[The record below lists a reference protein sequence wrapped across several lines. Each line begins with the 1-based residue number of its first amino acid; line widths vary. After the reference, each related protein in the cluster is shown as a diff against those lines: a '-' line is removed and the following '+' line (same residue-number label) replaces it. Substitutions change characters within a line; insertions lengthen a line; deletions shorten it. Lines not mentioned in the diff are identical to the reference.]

1 MFRVFGNA
9 WKIPDLKKKILFTVI
24 VLVLYRLGSAI
35 PVPYVDGAELSK
47 LMEGASDTLFGYFN
61 MLSGYAF
68 SQGTLFALGV
78 SPYITASI
86 VIQLLTIAIPALER
100 MSKAGPEGQAKISK
114 ITRYVTIVLAI
125 ITAYGYYITINN
137 TYPGL
142 IADGWFPAVVIV
154 VTLTAGASIVMWT
167 GERID
172 DKGIGNGISMIL
184 FANIVSR
191 GASLATTKYQLIRD
205 GFDLDIKSGT
215 TQTLWV
221 LLAIIMMLVII
232 ALTVFFSNSE
242 RRLNVQYA
250 KRQVGRKM
258 YGGMSTS
265 LPIKVLMSGVMPIIF
280 ANAIV
285 MMPATLAMIFPSWE
299 AGVTKW
305 FSASSDY
312 PFYVIATFLL
322 IVGFAYFY
330 LSISFNTVE
339 VSNNLK
345 KNGGTILGYRPGKP
359 TADYIKK
366 VVNRV
371 TLMGSVFL
379 SFMAIFPIL
388 LSWTGQPALQ
398 YLVFG
403 GTSMIILVSVAL
415 ETTRQLESEIT
426 MRHYKGFLD

>member
-9 WKIPDLKKKILFTVI
+9 WKIPDLKKKILFTI
-24 VLVLYRLGSAI
+24 FVLVLYRLGSAI
-35 PVPYVDGAELSK
+35 PVPYVNGVELAK
-47 LMEGASDTLFGYFN
+47 QMDTAGDTLVGYFN

-78 SPYITASI
+78 SPYITSSI
-86 VIQLLTIAIPALER
+86 VMQLLTIAIPALER
-100 MSKAGPEGQAKISK
+100 MSKNGPEGQAKIQR
-114 ITRYVTIVLAI
+114 ITRWVTVILAV
-125 ITAYGYYITINN
+125 ITGYGYYITVKN
-137 TYPGL
+137 TYPNL

-154 VTLTAGASIVMWT
+154 VALTAGSSLVMWT

-172 DKGIGNGISMIL
+172 EKGIGNGISMIL

-191 GASLATTKYQLIRD
+191 GGVLLGQMITLI
-205 GFDLDIKSGT
+205 GS
-215 TQTLWV
+215 QTSQIFWV
-221 LLAIIMMLVII
+221 LLALLVMLIIIT
-232 ALTVFFSNSE
+232 LTVFFSNSE

-258 YGGMSTS
+258 YGGMNTS

-299 AGVTKW
+299 KGVNKW
-305 FSASSDY
+305 FSASSEY
-312 PFYVIATFLL
+312 PFYVIAMFVL
-322 IVGFAYFY
+322 IVAFAYFY

-339 VSNNLK
+339 VANNLK

-379 SFMAIFPIL
+379 SFMAIFPVL
-388 LSWTGQPALQ
+388 LSWTGQPALTA
-398 YLVFG
+398 LVFG
-403 GTSMIILVSVAL
+403 GTSMIIVVSVAL
-415 ETTRQLESEIT
+415 ETSRQLESEIT

>member
-9 WKIPDLKKKILFTVI
+9 WKIPDLKKKILFTVLVI
-24 VLVLYRLGSAI
+24 VLYRLGSAI
-35 PVPYVDGAELSK
+35 PVPYVNGTELAS
-47 LMEGASDTLFGYFN
+47 LMEDASATLFGYFN

-78 SPYITASI
+78 SPYITSSI
-86 VIQLLTIAIPALER
+86 VMQLLTIAIPALER
-100 MSKAGPEGQAKISK
+100 MSKNGPEGQAKISK
-114 ITRYVTIVLAI
+114 ITRWVTVILAV
-125 ITAYGYYITINN
+125 ITGYGYYITINN

-142 IADGWFPAVVIV
+142 IAEGWFPAVVIV
-154 VTLTAGASIVMWT
+154 ATLTAGASLVMWT
-167 GERID
+167 GEQID
-172 DKGIGNGISMIL
+172 EKGIGNGISMIL
-184 FANIVSR
+184 FANIISR
-191 GASLATTKYQLIRD
+191 GASLVTTMYQLISQD
-205 GFDLDIKSGT
+205 TKQI
-215 TQTLWV
+215 LWV
-221 LLAIIMMLVII
+221 AIALITMLLIIT
-232 ALTVFFSNSE
+232 LTVFFSNSE

-299 AGVTKW
+299 AGVEKW
-305 FSASSDY
+305 FSTTSEY
-312 PFYVIATFLL
+312 PFYVIVMFVL
-322 IVGFAYFY
+322 IVAFAYFY
-330 LSISFNTVE
+330 LSISFNAVE
-339 VSNNLK
+339 VANNLK

-379 SFMAIFPIL
+379 SFMAIFPVL
-388 LSWTGQPALQ
+388 LSWTGQTALN

-415 ETTRQLESEIT
+415 ETTRELESEIT
-426 MRHYKGFLD
+426 MRHYKGFLG

>member
-9 WKIPDLKKKILFTVI
+9 WKIPDLKKKIIFTI
-24 VLVLYRLGSAI
+24 FVLVLYRLGSAI
-35 PVPYVDGAELSK
+35 PVPFVDGVELAK
-47 LMEGASDTLFGYFN
+47 EMEAASGTLVGYFN

-100 MSKAGPEGQAKISK
+100 MSKSGPEGQAKLTT
-114 ITRYVTIVLAI
+114 ITRWITVVLGA
-125 ITAYGYYITINN
+125 ITAYGYFVTIKS
-137 TYPGL
+137 TYPDL
-142 IADGWFPAVVIV
+142 IVNSNHWFTKLVIV
-154 VTLTAGASIVMWT
+154 VALTAGSSLVMWT

-172 DKGIGNGISMIL
+172 EKGIGNGISMIL

-191 GASLATTKYQLIRD
+191 GGFLFSAM
-205 GFDLDIKSGT
+205 FDLIKNG
-215 TQTLWV
+215 LNNIPWV
-221 LLAIIMMLVII
+221 LLAIVMMLLII
-232 ALTVFFSNSE
+232 TLTVFFNNSE

-258 YGGMSTS
+258 YGGMNTT

-285 MMPATLAMIFPSWE
+285 MMPATLAMIFPSWKN
-299 AGVTKW
+299 GVDKW
-305 FSASSDY
+305 FSTTSEY
-312 PFYVIATFLL
+312 PFYVIATFVL
-322 IVGFAYFY
+322 IVAFAYFY

-339 VSNNLK
+339 VANNLK

-388 LSWTGQPALQ
+388 LSWTNQPALT

>member
-9 WKIPDLKKKILFTVI
+9 WKIPDLKKKILFTI
-24 VLVLYRLGSAI
+24 FVLVLYRLGSAI
-35 PVPYVDGAELSK
+35 PVPYVNGVELAK
-47 LMEGASDTLFGYFN
+47 QMDTAGDTLVGYFN

-78 SPYITASI
+78 SPYITSSI
-86 VIQLLTIAIPALER
+86 VMQLLTIAIPALER
-100 MSKAGPEGQAKISK
+100 MSKNGPEGQAKIQR
-114 ITRYVTIVLAI
+114 ITRWVTVILAV
-125 ITAYGYYITINN
+125 ITGYGYYITVKN
-137 TYPGL
+137 TYPNL

-154 VTLTAGASIVMWT
+154 VALTAGSSLVMWT

-172 DKGIGNGISMIL
+172 EKGIGNGISMIL

-191 GASLATTKYQLIRD
+191 GGVLLGQMITLI
-205 GFDLDIKSGT
+205 SQ
-215 TQTLWV
+215 QTSQIFWV
-221 LLAIIMMLVII
+221 LLALLVMLIIIT
-232 ALTVFFSNSE
+232 LTVFFSNSE

-258 YGGMSTS
+258 YGGMNTS

-299 AGVTKW
+299 KGVTKW
-305 FSASSDY
+305 FSASSEY
-312 PFYVIATFLL
+312 PFYVIAMFVL
-322 IVGFAYFY
+322 IVAFAYFY

-339 VSNNLK
+339 VANNLK

-379 SFMAIFPIL
+379 SFMAIFPVL
-388 LSWTGQPALQ
+388 LSWTGQPALTA
-398 YLVFG
+398 LVFG
-403 GTSMIILVSVAL
+403 GTSMIIVVSVAL
-415 ETTRQLESEIT
+415 ETSRQLESEIT

>member
-9 WKIPDLKKKILFTVI
+9 WKIPDLKKKILFTI
-24 VLVLYRLGSAI
+24 FVLVLYRLGSAI
-35 PVPYVDGAELSK
+35 PVPYVDGVELAK
-47 LMEGASDTLFGYFN
+47 QMEEASGTLVGYFN

-78 SPYITASI
+78 SPYITSSI
-86 VIQLLTIAIPALER
+86 VMQLLTIAIPALER
-100 MSKAGPEGQAKISK
+100 MSKNGPEGQAKIQR
-114 ITRYVTIVLAI
+114 ITRWVTVALAV
-125 ITAYGYYITINN
+125 ITGYGYYITVKNSY
-137 TYPGL
+137 TGL

-154 VTLTAGASIVMWT
+154 VALTAGSSLVMWT

-172 DKGIGNGISMIL
+172 EKGIGNGISMIL

-191 GASLATTKYQLIRD
+191 GASLIGQMYTLIEQDTKQI
-205 GFDLDIKSGT
+205 I
-215 TQTLWV
+215 WV
-221 LLAIIMMLVII
+221 ALAIIVMLLII
-232 ALTVFFSNSE
+232 TLTVFFSNSE

-258 YGGMSTS
+258 YGGMNTS

-285 MMPATLAMIFPSWE
+285 MMPATLAMLIKSWE
-299 AGVTKW
+299 KPVEKW
-305 FSASSDY
+305 FSASSEY
-312 PFYVIATFLL
+312 PFYVIAMFVL
-322 IVGFAYFY
+322 IVAFAYFY

-339 VSNNLK
+339 VANNLK

-366 VVNRV
+366 VVNRI

-379 SFMAIFPIL
+379 SFMAIFPVL
-388 LSWTGQPALQ
+388 LSWTGQPALT

-403 GTSMIILVSVAL
+403 GTSMIIVVSVAL
-415 ETTRQLESEIT
+415 ETSRQLESEIT

>member
-9 WKIPDLKKKILFTVI
+9 WKIPDLKKKILFTI
-24 VLVLYRLGSAI
+24 FVLVLYRLGSAI
-35 PVPYVDGAELSK
+35 PVPYVDGVELAK
-47 LMEGASDTLFGYFN
+47 QMEAASGTLVGYFN

-78 SPYITASI
+78 SPYITSSI
-86 VIQLLTIAIPALER
+86 VMQLLTIAIPALER
-100 MSKAGPEGQAKISK
+100 MSKNGPEGQAKIQR
-114 ITRYVTIVLAI
+114 ITRWVTVALAV
-125 ITAYGYYITINN
+125 ITGYGYYITVKNS
-137 TYPGL
+137 YPGL

-154 VTLTAGASIVMWT
+154 VALTAGSSLVMWT

-172 DKGIGNGISMIL
+172 EKGIGNGISMIL

-191 GASLATTKYQLIRD
+191 GASLIGQMYTLIEQDTKQIIWVALALI
-205 GFDLDIKSGT
+205 
-215 TQTLWV
+215 V
-221 LLAIIMMLVII
+221 MLLIIT
-232 ALTVFFSNSE
+232 LTVFFSNSE

-258 YGGMSTS
+258 YGGMNTS

-285 MMPATLAMIFPSWE
+285 MMPATLAMLIKSWE
-299 AGVTKW
+299 KPIEKW
-305 FSASSDY
+305 FSASSEY
-312 PFYVIATFLL
+312 PFYVIAMFVL
-322 IVGFAYFY
+322 IVAFAYFY

-339 VSNNLK
+339 VANNLK

-366 VVNRV
+366 VVNRI

-379 SFMAIFPIL
+379 SFMAIFPVL
-388 LSWTGQPALQ
+388 LSWTGQPALT

-403 GTSMIILVSVAL
+403 GTSMIIVVSVAL
-415 ETTRQLESEIT
+415 ETSRQLESEIT

>member
-9 WKIPDLKKKILFTVI
+9 WKIPDLKKKILFTI
-24 VLVLYRLGSAI
+24 FVLVLYRLGSAI
-35 PVPYVDGAELSK
+35 PVPFINGAELAK
-47 LMEGASDTLFGYFN
+47 EMEAASGTLVGYFN

-78 SPYITASI
+78 SPYITSSI

-100 MSKAGPEGQAKISK
+100 MSKNGPEGQAKITT
-114 ITRYVTIVLAI
+114 ITRWLTVALGAI
-125 ITAYGYYITINN
+125 TGYGYFLTIRN
-137 TYPGL
+137 TYPDL
-142 IADGWFPAVVIV
+142 IINGNHWFTALVIV
-154 VTLTAGASIVMWT
+154 VSLTAGSSLVMWT

-191 GASLATTKYQLIRD
+191 GAQLFTMMYQLIKQSYKNI
-205 GFDLDIKSGT
+205 F
-215 TQTLWV
+215 WV
-221 LLAIIMMLVII
+221 LVAVIMMLLII
-232 ALTVFFSNSE
+232 TLTVFFSNSE

-285 MMPATLAMIFPSWE
+285 MMPATLAMLIPSWKD
-299 AGVTKW
+299 GVDKW
-305 FSASSDY
+305 FSTTSEY
-312 PFYVIATFLL
+312 PFYVIAMFVL
-322 IVGFAYFY
+322 IVFFAYFY

-339 VSNNLK
+339 VANNLK

-371 TLMGSVFL
+371 TLIGSVFL
-379 SFMAIFPIL
+379 SFMAIFPVL
-388 LSWTGQPALQ
+388 LSWTGQDALT

>member
-9 WKIPDLKKKILFTVI
+9 WKIPDLKKKILFTLLVI
-24 VLVLYRLGSAI
+24 VLYRLGSAI
-35 PVPYVDGAELSK
+35 PVPYVNGTELAA
-47 LMEGASDTLFGYFN
+47 LMETQGQTLFGYFN

-100 MSKAGPEGQAKISK
+100 MSKDGVEGQAKISK
-114 ITRYVTIVLAI
+114 ITRYTTIALAI
-125 ITAYGYYITINN
+125 ITGYGYYLTIKN
-137 TYPGL
+137 TYSGL
-142 IADGWFPAVVIV
+142 IPSGWFPAVVIV
-154 VTLTAGASIVMWT
+154 GCLTAGASLVMWT
-167 GERID
+167 GEEID

-191 GASLATTKYQLIRD
+191 GANLIATMIELIKEDARQ
-205 GFDLDIKSGT
+205 I
-215 TQTLWV
+215 LWV
-221 LLAIIMMLVII
+221 VIAILMLLIII
-232 ALTVFFSNSE
+232 ALTVFFNNSE

-258 YGGMSTS
+258 YGGMNTT

-280 ANAIV
+280 ANAVV
-285 MMPATLAMIFPSWE
+285 MMPATLAMIFPSWND
-299 AGVTKW
+299 GVKKW
-305 FSASSDY
+305 FSTSSQY
-312 PFYVIATFLL
+312 PFYVLATFVL
-322 IVGFAYFY
+322 IIAFAYFY
-330 LSISFNTVE
+330 LSISFNSVE
-339 VSNNLK
+339 VANNLK

-359 TADYIKK
+359 TADYITK

-371 TLMGSVFL
+371 TLIGSIFL

-388 LSWTGQPALQ
+388 LAWTDQPALT

-403 GTSMIILVSVAL
+403 GTSMIIIVSVAL
-415 ETTRQLESEIT
+415 ETTHELESEIT

>member
-9 WKIPDLKKKILFTVI
+9 WKIPDLKKKIIFTI
-24 VLVLYRLGSAI
+24 LVLVLYRLGSAI
-35 PVPYVDGAELSK
+35 PVPYVNGIELAK
-47 LMEGASDTLFGYFN
+47 QMDTAGDTLVGYFN

-78 SPYITASI
+78 SPYITSSI
-86 VIQLLTIAIPALER
+86 VMQLLTIAIPALER
-100 MSKAGPEGQAKISK
+100 MSKNGPEGQAKIQR
-114 ITRYVTIVLAI
+114 ITRWVTVVLAV
-125 ITAYGYYITINN
+125 ITGYGYYITVKNSHSN
-137 TYPGL
+137 L

-154 VTLTAGASIVMWT
+154 VALTAGSSLVMWT

-172 DKGIGNGISMIL
+172 EKGIGNGISMIL

-191 GASLATTKYQLIRD
+191 GGVLLGQMITLI
-205 GFDLDIKSGT
+205 SS
-215 TQTLWV
+215 QTSQIFWV
-221 LLAIIMMLVII
+221 LLALLVMLVII
-232 ALTVFFSNSE
+232 TLTVFFSNSE

-258 YGGMSTS
+258 YGGMNTS

-299 AGVTKW
+299 KGVTKW

-312 PFYVIATFLL
+312 PFYVIAMFVL
-322 IVGFAYFY
+322 IVAFAYFY

-339 VSNNLK
+339 VANNLK

-379 SFMAIFPIL
+379 SFMAIFPVF
-388 LSWTGQPALQ
+388 LSWTGQPALSA
-398 YLVFG
+398 LVFG
-403 GTSMIILVSVAL
+403 GTSMIIVVSVAL
-415 ETTRQLESEIT
+415 ETSRQLESEIT

>member
-9 WKIPDLKKKILFTVI
+9 WKIEDLKKKILFTI
-24 VLVLYRLGSAI
+24 LILVLYRLGSAI
-35 PVPYVDGAELSK
+35 PVPYVNGIELAKVMDGD
-47 LMEGASDTLFGYFN
+47 GTLVGYFN

-78 SPYITASI
+78 SPYITSSI
-86 VIQLLTIAIPALER
+86 VMQLLTIAIPALER
-100 MSKAGPEGQAKISK
+100 MSKNGPEGQAKIQR
-114 ITRYVTIVLAI
+114 ITRWVTVALAV
-125 ITAYGYYITINN
+125 ITGYGYYITVKSS
-137 TYPGL
+137 YPNL

-154 VTLTAGASIVMWT
+154 VALTAGSSLVMWT

-191 GASLATTKYQLIRD
+191 GGVLVGQMFTLIKQD
-205 GFDLDIKSGT
+205 PTHQIF
-215 TQTLWV
+215 WV
-221 LLAIIMMLVII
+221 LLAVIVMLAIV

-258 YGGMSTS
+258 YGGMSTH

-285 MMPATLAMIFPSWE
+285 MMPATLAMLIPSWKAPVE
-299 AGVTKW
+299 KW
-305 FSASSDY
+305 FSTNSEY
-312 PFYVIATFLL
+312 PFYVIVMFVL
-322 IVGFAYFY
+322 IVAFAYFY

-339 VSNNLK
+339 VANNLK

-379 SFMAIFPIL
+379 SFMAIFPVL
-388 LSWTGQPALQ
+388 LSWTGQPALAS
-398 YLVFG
+398 LVFG
-403 GTSMIILVSVAL
+403 GTSMIIVVSVAL
-415 ETTRQLESEIT
+415 ETSRQLESEIT

>member
-9 WKIPDLKKKILFTVI
+9 WKIPDLKKKILFTVL

-35 PVPYVDGAELSK
+35 PVPYVNGTELAEL
-47 LMEGASDTLFGYFN
+47 MESASGTLFGYFN

-86 VIQLLTIAIPALER
+86 VIQLLTIAIPYLER
-100 MSKAGPEGQAKISK
+100 KSKSGPEGQAFISNLTRW
-114 ITRYVTIVLAI
+114 ITVILAV
-125 ITAYGYYITINN
+125 ITGYGYYITIDN

-154 VTLTAGASIVMWT
+154 VCLTAGSSLVMWT
-167 GERID
+167 GEQID
-172 DKGIGNGISMIL
+172 EKGIGNGISMIL

-191 GASLATTKYQLIRD
+191 GASLFTTMYEILKAD
-205 GFDLDIKSGT
+205 WKDIG
-215 TQTLWV
+215 WV
-221 LLAIIMMLVII
+221 LLAVVTMLIIIT
-232 ALTVFFSNSE
+232 LTVFFSNSE
-242 RRLNVQYA
+242 RRLSVQYA

-258 YGGMSTS
+258 YGGMSQN

-285 MMPATLAMIFPSWE
+285 MMPATLAMLIPSWE
-299 AGVTKW
+299 DGVEKW
-305 FSASSDY
+305 FSTTSEY
-312 PFYVIATFLL
+312 PFYVITLFVL
-322 IVGFAYFY
+322 IVAFAYFY

-339 VSNNLK
+339 VANNLK

-379 SFMAIFPIL
+379 SFMAIFPVL
-388 LSWTGQPALQ
+388 LSWTEQAALN

>member
-9 WKIPDLKKKILFTVI
+9 WKIPDLKKKIIFTI
-24 VLVLYRLGSAI
+24 FVLVLYRLGSAI
-35 PVPYVDGAELSK
+35 PVPFVNGAELAK
-47 LMEGASDTLFGYFN
+47 EMEAASGTLVGYFN

-100 MSKAGPEGQAKISK
+100 MSKNGPEGQAKLTV
-114 ITRYVTIVLAI
+114 ITRWVTVALSAV
-125 ITAYGYYITINN
+125 TGYGYFITIKS
-137 TYPGL
+137 TYPNL
-142 IADGWFPAVVIV
+142 IINGDHWFTALVIV
-154 VTLTAGASIVMWT
+154 VALTAGSSLVMWT

-191 GASLATTKYQLIRD
+191 GAQLFSMMYQLID
-205 GFDLDIKSGT
+205 EGFETGRALSSIF
-215 TQTLWV
+215 WV
-221 LLAIIMMLVII
+221 LVAVLMMLLII
-232 ALTVFFSNSE
+232 TLTVFFSNSE

-285 MMPATLAMIFPSWE
+285 MMPATLAMIFPSWKN
-299 AGVTKW
+299 GVDKW
-305 FSASSDY
+305 FSTTSEY
-312 PFYVIATFLL
+312 PFYVIAMFLL
-322 IVGFAYFY
+322 IIAFAYFY

-339 VSNNLK
+339 VANNLK

-379 SFMAIFPIL
+379 SFMAIFPVL
-388 LSWTGQPALQ
+388 LSWTNQTALT

>member
-1 MFRVFGNA
+1 MFRVFANA
-9 WKIPDLKKKILFTVI
+9 WKTPDLRKKILFTI
-24 VLVLYRLGSAI
+24 FVLVLYRLGSAI
-35 PVPYVDGAELSK
+35 PVPYVDGAELAEQ
-47 LMEGASDTLFGYFN
+47 MDAASGTLVGYFN

-86 VIQLLTIAIPALER
+86 VMQLLSIAIPALER
-100 MSKAGPEGQAKISK
+100 MSKSGPEGQEKITK
-114 ITRYVTIVLAI
+114 ITRWVTVILAVV
-125 ITAYGYYITINN
+125 TGYGYYSTIKN

-142 IADGWFPAVVIV
+142 VADGWFPAVVIV
-154 VTLTAGASIVMWT
+154 AALTAGSSLVMWV

-172 DKGIGNGISMIL
+172 EKGIGNGISMIL
-184 FANIVSR
+184 FANIISR
-191 GASLATTKYQLIRD
+191 VPAMFGQMIYLIENGGASQLP
-205 GFDLDIKSGT
+205 
-215 TQTLWV
+215 WV
-221 LLAIIMMLVII
+221 LIALVMMLLII
-232 ALTVFFSNSE
+232 TLTVFFSNSE

-258 YGGMSTS
+258 YGGMNTH

-299 AGVTKW
+299 SGVTKW
-305 FSASSDY
+305 FSASSQY
-312 PFYVIATFLL
+312 PFYVITMFVL
-322 IVGFAYFY
+322 IVAFAYFY

-339 VSNNLK
+339 VANNLK

-366 VVNRV
+366 VVNRI

-379 SFMAIFPIL
+379 SFMAIAPVL
-388 LSWTGQPALQ
+388 LSWTNQPALTN
-398 YLVFG
+398 LVFG
-403 GTSMIILVSVAL
+403 GTSIIIVVSVAL
-415 ETTRQLESEIT
+415 ETARQLESEIT

>member
-9 WKIPDLKKKILFTVI
+9 WKIPDLKKKILFTIFVI
-24 VLVLYRLGSAI
+24 VLYRLGSSI
-35 PVPYVDGAELSK
+35 PVPFVDGAALSK
-47 LMEGASDTLFGYFN
+47 AMSGAGDTLVGYFN

-68 SQGTLFALGV
+68 QQGTLFALGV
-78 SPYITASI
+78 SPYITSSI
-86 VIQLLTIAIPALER
+86 VMQLLTIAIPALER
-100 MSKAGPEGQAKISK
+100 MSKNGPEGQAKIQR
-114 ITRYVTIVLAI
+114 ITRWVTVALAVV
-125 ITAYGYYITINN
+125 TAYGYFITIKNL
-137 TYPGL
+137 GI
-142 IADGWFPAVVIV
+142 IANDDHWFTALVVV
-154 VTLTAGASIVMWT
+154 GTLTAGSSMVMWV

-184 FANIVSR
+184 FANIVSS
-191 GASLATTKYQLIRD
+191 AKSMFATMWQIIDQNTS
-205 GFDLDIKSGT
+205 DII
-215 TQTLWV
+215 WV
-221 LLAIIMMLVII
+221 IIALLVMLVII
-232 ALTVFFSNSE
+232 TLTVFFSNSE

-258 YGGMSTS
+258 YGGMSTH

-299 AGVTKW
+299 TGVTKW

-312 PFYVIATFLL
+312 PFYVIAMFLL
-322 IVGFAYFY
+322 IVAFAYFY

-339 VSNNLK
+339 VANNLK

-379 SFMAIFPIL
+379 SFMAIFPVL
-388 LSWTGQPALQ
+388 LSWTEQSALT

-403 GTSMIILVSVAL
+403 GTSIIIVVSVAL

>member
-9 WKIPDLKKKILFTVI
+9 WKIDDLKKKILFTI
-24 VLVLYRLGSAI
+24 FVLVLYRLGSAI
-35 PVPYVDGAELSK
+35 PVPYVKGTELAEA
-47 LMEGASDTLFGYFN
+47 MEEASDTLVGYFN

-78 SPYITASI
+78 SPYITSSI
-86 VIQLLTIAIPALER
+86 VMQLLTIAIPALER
-100 MSKAGPEGQAKISK
+100 MSKNGPEGQAKIQR
-114 ITRYVTIVLAI
+114 ITRWVTVALAVV
-125 ITAYGYYITINN
+125 TGYGYYITVKNS
-137 TYPGL
+137 YPGL

-154 VTLTAGASIVMWT
+154 VALTAGSSLVMWT

-172 DKGIGNGISMIL
+172 EKGIGNGISMIL

-191 GASLATTKYQLIRD
+191 GGVLVGQMFTLID
-205 GFDLDIKSGT
+205 ADKKQII
-215 TQTLWV
+215 WV
-221 LLAIIMMLVII
+221 LLAILVMLLII
-232 ALTVFFSNSE
+232 TLTVFFSNSE

-258 YGGMSTS
+258 YGGMNTS

-299 AGVTKW
+299 DGVNKW

-312 PFYVIATFLL
+312 PFYVIAMFVL
-322 IVGFAYFY
+322 IVAFAYFY

-339 VSNNLK
+339 VANNLK

-366 VVNRV
+366 VVNRI

-379 SFMAIFPIL
+379 SFMAIFPVL
-388 LSWTGQPALQ
+388 LSWTGQPALTA
-398 YLVFG
+398 LVFG
-403 GTSMIILVSVAL
+403 GTSMIIVVSVAL

>member
-9 WKIPDLKKKILFTVI
+9 WKIPDLKKKILFTI
-24 VLVLYRLGSAI
+24 FVLVLYRLGSAI
-35 PVPYVDGAELSK
+35 PVPYVDGVELAK
-47 LMEGASDTLFGYFN
+47 QMEEASGTLVGYFN

-78 SPYITASI
+78 SPYITSSI
-86 VIQLLTIAIPALER
+86 VMQLLTIAIPALER
-100 MSKAGPEGQAKISK
+100 MSKNGPEGQAKIQR
-114 ITRYVTIVLAI
+114 ITRWVTVALAV
-125 ITAYGYYITINN
+125 ITGYGYYITVKNSY
-137 TYPGL
+137 TGL

-154 VTLTAGASIVMWT
+154 VALTAGSSLVMWT

-172 DKGIGNGISMIL
+172 EKGIGNGISMIL

-191 GASLATTKYQLIRD
+191 GASLIGQMYTLIEQDTKQI
-205 GFDLDIKSGT
+205 I
-215 TQTLWV
+215 WV
-221 LLAIIMMLVII
+221 ALAIIVMLLII
-232 ALTVFFSNSE
+232 TLTVFFSNSE

-258 YGGMSTS
+258 YGGMNTS

-285 MMPATLAMIFPSWE
+285 MMPATLAMLIKSWE
-299 AGVTKW
+299 KPVEKW
-305 FSASSDY
+305 FSASSEY
-312 PFYVIATFLL
+312 PFYVIAMFVL
-322 IVGFAYFY
+322 IVAFAYFY

-339 VSNNLK
+339 VANNLK

-366 VVNRV
+366 VVNRI

-379 SFMAIFPIL
+379 SFMAIFPVL
-388 LSWTGQPALQ
+388 LSWTGQPAFT

-403 GTSMIILVSVAL
+403 GTSMIIVVSVAL
-415 ETTRQLESEIT
+415 ETSRQLESEIT

>member
-9 WKIPDLKKKILFTVI
+9 WKIPDLKKKILFTI
-24 VLVLYRLGSAI
+24 LVLVLYRFGSVI
-35 PVPYVDGAELSK
+35 PVPYVDGKALAELMNTNS
-47 LMEGASDTLFGYFN
+47 ETLVGYFN

-100 MSKAGPEGQAKISK
+100 MSKSGPEGQAKLTK
-114 ITRYVTIVLAI
+114 ITRWVTVALSVV
-125 ITAYGYYITINN
+125 TGYGYYITVNN
-137 TYPGL
+137 SYPGL

-154 VTLTAGASIVMWT
+154 VCLTAGSSLVMWA

-172 DKGIGNGISMIL
+172 EKGIGNGISMIL
-184 FANIVSR
+184 FANIVSS
-191 GASLATTKYQLIRD
+191 GKTLFATMYQILERDHGIVNIVWVVVALLSMLLI
-205 GFDLDIKSGT
+205 IT
-215 TQTLWV
+215 
-221 LLAIIMMLVII
+221 
-232 ALTVFFSNSE
+232 LTVFFSNSE

-258 YGGMSTS
+258 YGGTSTS

-280 ANAIV
+280 ANTIV
-285 MMPATLAMIFPSWE
+285 MLPATLAMIFPSWE
-299 AGVTKW
+299 TGVRDY
-305 FSASSDY
+305 FSTTSKY
-312 PFYVIATFLL
+312 PFYVIVLFFL

-330 LSISFNTVE
+330 LSISFNAVE
-339 VSNNLK
+339 ISNNLK

-359 TADYIKK
+359 TSDYIKK
-366 VVNRV
+366 VVNRI

-388 LSWTGQPALQ
+388 LSWTGIDALAA
-398 YLVFG
+398 LVFG
-403 GTSMIILVSVAL
+403 GTSIIIVISVAL
-415 ETTRQLESEIT
+415 DTTRELESEIT

>member
-9 WKIPDLKKKILFTVI
+9 WKVPDLRKKILFTIMVI
-24 VLVLYRLGSAI
+24 VLYRIGSAI
-35 PVPYVDGAELSK
+35 PVPYVDGDALSK
-47 LMEGASDTLFGYFN
+47 TMEAASGTLLGYFN
-61 MLSGYAF
+61 MLSGSAF
-68 SQGTLFALGV
+68 AQGTLFALGV

-100 MSKAGPEGQAKISK
+100 MSKSGPEGQAKISA
-114 ITRYVTIVLAI
+114 ITRWITVALAVVTS
-125 ITAYGYYITINN
+125 YGYYLTIKNQ
-137 TYPGL
+137 GL
-142 IADGWFPAVVIV
+142 VEGGAFEMIVIIAS
-154 VTLTAGASIVMWT
+154 LTAGASIVMWT
-167 GERID
+167 GEQID
-172 DKGIGNGISMIL
+172 EKGIGNGISMIL
-184 FANIVSR
+184 FANIVSS
-191 GASLATTKYQLIRD
+191 GATMFSAMYQLLKEAFASQI
-205 GFDLDIKSGT
+205 F
-215 TQTLWV
+215 WV
-221 LLAIIMMLVII
+221 ILAILSLLLIVT
-232 ALTVFFSNSE
+232 LTVFFSNSE

-285 MMPATLAMIFPSWE
+285 MMPATLAMIFPKMQNW
-299 AGVTKW
+299 VNKW
-305 FSASSDY
+305 FSTSSEY
-312 PFYVIATFLL
+312 PFYVLVMFILIIA
-322 IVGFAYFY
+322 FAYFY

-339 VSNNLK
+339 VANNLK

-371 TLMGSVFL
+371 TLIGAFFL
-379 SFMAIFPIL
+379 SFMAIFPVL
-388 LSWTGQPALQ
+388 LAWTGQPALS
-398 YLVFG
+398 YMVFG

-415 ETTRQLESEIT
+415 ETTRTLESEIT

>member
-9 WKIPDLKKKILFTVI
+9 WKIPDLKKKIIFTI
-24 VLVLYRLGSAI
+24 LVLVLYRLGSAI
-35 PVPYVDGAELSK
+35 PVPYVNGIELAK
-47 LMEGASDTLFGYFN
+47 QMDTAGDTLVGYFN

-78 SPYITASI
+78 SPYITSSI
-86 VIQLLTIAIPALER
+86 VMQLLTIAIPALER
-100 MSKAGPEGQAKISK
+100 MSKNGPEGQAKIQR
-114 ITRYVTIVLAI
+114 ITRWVTVVLAV
-125 ITAYGYYITINN
+125 ITGYGYYITVKNS
-137 TYPGL
+137 YPNL

-154 VTLTAGASIVMWT
+154 VALTAGSSLVMWT

-172 DKGIGNGISMIL
+172 EKGIGNGISMIL

-191 GASLATTKYQLIRD
+191 GGVLVGQMITLI
-205 GFDLDIKSGT
+205 GS
-215 TQTLWV
+215 QTSQIFWV
-221 LLAIIMMLVII
+221 LLALLVMLVII
-232 ALTVFFSNSE
+232 TLTVFFSNSE

-258 YGGMSTS
+258 YGGMNTS

-299 AGVTKW
+299 KGVTKW

-312 PFYVIATFLL
+312 PFYVIAMFVL
-322 IVGFAYFY
+322 IVAFAYFY

-339 VSNNLK
+339 VANNLK

-379 SFMAIFPIL
+379 SFMAIFPVF
-388 LSWTGQPALQ
+388 LSWTGQPALSA
-398 YLVFG
+398 LVFG
-403 GTSMIILVSVAL
+403 GTSMIIVVSVAL
-415 ETTRQLESEIT
+415 ETSRQLESEIT

>member
-9 WKIPDLKKKILFTVI
+9 WKIPDLKKKILFTI
-24 VLVLYRLGSAI
+24 LVLVLYRFGSVI
-35 PVPYVDGAELSK
+35 PVPYVDGKALAELMNTNS
-47 LMEGASDTLFGYFN
+47 ETLVGYFN

-100 MSKAGPEGQAKISK
+100 MSKSGPEGQAKLTR
-114 ITRYVTIVLAI
+114 ITRWVTVALSVV
-125 ITAYGYYITINN
+125 TGYGYYITVNN
-137 TYPGL
+137 SYPGL
-142 IADGWFPAVVIV
+142 IADGWFPAVIIV
-154 VTLTAGASIVMWT
+154 VCLTAGSSLVMWA

-172 DKGIGNGISMIL
+172 EKGIGNGISMIL
-184 FANIVSR
+184 FANIVSS
-191 GASLATTKYQLIRD
+191 GKTLFATMYQILERDHGIVNIVWVVVALLSMLLI
-205 GFDLDIKSGT
+205 IT
-215 TQTLWV
+215 
-221 LLAIIMMLVII
+221 
-232 ALTVFFSNSE
+232 LTVFFSNSE

-258 YGGMSTS
+258 YGGTSTS

-280 ANAIV
+280 ANTIV
-285 MMPATLAMIFPSWE
+285 MLPATLAMIFPSWE
-299 AGVTKW
+299 TGVRDY
-305 FSASSDY
+305 FSTTSEY
-312 PFYVIATFLL
+312 PFYVIVLFFL

-330 LSISFNTVE
+330 LSISFNAVE
-339 VSNNLK
+339 ISNNLK

-359 TADYIKK
+359 TSDYIKK
-366 VVNRV
+366 VVNRI

-388 LSWTGQPALQ
+388 LSWTGIDALAA
-398 YLVFG
+398 LVFG
-403 GTSMIILVSVAL
+403 GTSIIIVISVAL
-415 ETTRQLESEIT
+415 DTTRELESEIT

>member
-9 WKIPDLKKKILFTVI
+9 WKIPEIKKKILFTALI
-24 VLVLYRLGSAI
+24 IVLYRLGSAI
-35 PVPYVDGAELSK
+35 PVPYINGAALSS
-47 LMEGASDTLFGYFN
+47 MMDQAGETLLGYFN
-61 MLSGYAF
+61 LLSGEAF

-100 MSKAGPEGQAKISK
+100 MSKGGPEGQEKLQK
-114 ITRYVTIVLAI
+114 ITRYVTIALAV
-125 ITAYGYYITINN
+125 ITGYGYYITIKSNYSN
-137 TYPGL
+137 L
-142 IADGWFPAVVIV
+142 VMDHWFAGVVIV
-154 VTLTAGASIVMWT
+154 ACLTAGASLVMWT

-172 DKGIGNGISMIL
+172 EKGIGNGISMIL

-191 GASLATTKYQLIRD
+191 GAPLLLRMIALLKIGGMQYLYVFLAVA
-205 GFDLDIKSGT
+205 
-215 TQTLWV
+215 V
-221 LLAIIMMLVII
+221 LLLIIV
-232 ALTVFFSNSE
+232 LTVFFSNSE

-258 YGGMSTS
+258 YGGANTT

-280 ANAIV
+280 ANSVV
-285 MMPATLAMIFPSWE
+285 MVPATLALIIPSWQSGIE
-299 AGVTKW
+299 KY
-305 FSASSDY
+305 FSSSSQY
-312 PFYVIATFLL
+312 PFYVLTLFVL
-322 IVGFAYFY
+322 IVAFAYFY

-339 VSNNLK
+339 VANNLK

-371 TLMGSVFL
+371 TLIGSFFL
-379 SFMAIFPIL
+379 SFMAIFPVL
-388 LSWTGQPALQ
+388 LSWTNIDAFRV
-398 YLVFG
+398 LVFG
-403 GTSMIILVSVAL
+403 GTSMIIIVSVAL
-415 ETTRQLESEIT
+415 ETTHVLESEIT

>member
-9 WKIPDLKKKILFTVI
+9 WKIPDLKKKILFTLLVI
-24 VLVLYRLGSAI
+24 VLYRLGSAI
-35 PVPYVDGAELSK
+35 PVPYVNGTELAS
-47 LMEGASDTLFGYFN
+47 LMEEQGQTLFGYFN

-100 MSKAGPEGQAKISK
+100 MSKDGVEGQAKISK
-114 ITRYVTIVLAI
+114 ITRYTTIGLAI
-125 ITAYGYYITINN
+125 ITGYGYYLTIKN
-137 TYPGL
+137 TYSGL
-142 IADGWFPAVVIV
+142 IPSGWFPAVVIV
-154 VTLTAGASIVMWT
+154 GCLTAGASLVMWT
-167 GERID
+167 GEEID

-191 GASLATTKYQLIRD
+191 GANLIATMIELIKGD
-205 GFDLDIKSGT
+205 AKQII
-215 TQTLWV
+215 WV
-221 LLAIIMMLVII
+221 VVALLMLLIII
-232 ALTVFFSNSE
+232 ALTVFFNNSE

-258 YGGMSTS
+258 YGGMNTT

-280 ANAIV
+280 ANAVV
-285 MMPATLAMIFPSWE
+285 MMPATLAMIFPSWKD
-299 AGVTKW
+299 GVNKW
-305 FSASSDY
+305 FSTSSEY
-312 PFYVIATFLL
+312 PFYVLATFVL
-322 IVGFAYFY
+322 IIAFAYFY
-330 LSISFNTVE
+330 LSISFNSVE
-339 VSNNLK
+339 VANNLK

-359 TADYIKK
+359 TADYITK

-371 TLMGSVFL
+371 TLIGSIFL

-388 LSWTGQPALQ
+388 LAWTGQPALN

-403 GTSMIILVSVAL
+403 GTSMIIIVSVAL
-415 ETTRQLESEIT
+415 ETTHELESEIT